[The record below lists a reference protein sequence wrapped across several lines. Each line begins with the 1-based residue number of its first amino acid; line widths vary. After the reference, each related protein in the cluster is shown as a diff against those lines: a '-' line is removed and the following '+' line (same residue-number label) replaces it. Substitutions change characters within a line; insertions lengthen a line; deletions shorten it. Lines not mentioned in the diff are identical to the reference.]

1 MWLFSKQYK
10 ESCWQHGNTAPR
22 RWLFFWEV
30 KAMDMIFQIF
40 KLSSNPTTLV
50 LILHFLF
57 FCLLFFCHYIFWE
70 IKKTCE
76 STRVV
81 GVSCGSVVASI
92 KHPLAKRVPNKRPL
106 DTCRMFFGDHLC
118 MRVISG
124 RFWLVLK
131 TWQNSSLRHPAY
143 NSISHITFENMG
155 EKRFGALSIHESLT
169 VNSESNSWG
178 NKGKCFR

>member
-1 MWLFSKQYK
+1 MRLFSKQYK
-10 ESCWQHGNTAPR
+10 ESCWQQCNIEALPQDVDC
-22 RWLFFWEV
+22 FSEM
-30 KAMDMIFQIF
+30 KAMDSILQIF

-76 STRVV
+76 SIRVV

-92 KHPLAKRVPNKRPL
+92 NHPLAKRVPNKRPL

-155 EKRFGALSIHESLT
+155 EKKVRGL
-169 VNSESNSWG
+169 VNTRKFDSQ
-178 NKGKCFR
+178 FRKQFLRKQR